1 MPASRDQGEDSNRPA
16 GARLTEQPVN
26 HTCPRPTVSTLAS
39 LHRGNRNRQDRLVRI
54 TVRLFAGLRERAGR
68 SQVELENVTRVEDV
82 WPRLDLG
89 AEPPGLLYAVNRQ
102 YVEHGQELVDGDE
115 VALIPPVSGG
125 SFTLVDGPLDIAAA
139 LREVEDPRAG
149 AVASFVGT
157 VRGHSRGRDVVHLEY
172 EAYEEMAEPMLAR
185 LGDGLMERHGLC
197 AVAIHHRLGRV
208 EIGEA
213 SVVIAVSAPHR
224 SAALD
229 ACREAIET
237 LKTTIPLWK
246 KEVYAGGEEWIGRGS

>member
-1 MPASRDQGEDSNRPA
+1 M
-16 GARLTEQPVN
+16 V
-26 HTCPRPTVSTLAS
+26 
-39 LHRGNRNRQDRLVRI
+39 
-54 TVRLFAGLRERAGR
+54 TVRLFAGLRERAGWAR
-68 SQVELENVTRVEDV
+68 REVEAATVADV
-82 WPRLDLG
+82 WPALG
-89 AEPPGLLYAVNRQ
+89 LGDEPEGLLYAVNRE
-102 YVEHGQELVDGDE
+102 YADRDLELRDGDE

-125 SFTLVDGPLDIAAA
+125 SFLLVAGPLDVAAVV
-139 LREVEDPRAG
+139 REVEDPEAG

-157 VRGHSRGRDVVHLEY
+157 VRRRSRGRDVLHLEY

-185 LGDGLMERHGLC
+185 LGTDLSERHGLC

-208 EIGEA
+208 EIGQA

-237 LKTTIPLWK
+237 LKTSIPLWK

>member
-1 MPASRDQGEDSNRPA
+1 MR
-16 GARLTEQPVN
+16 V
-26 HTCPRPTVSTLAS
+26 
-39 LHRGNRNRQDRLVRI
+39 
-54 TVRLFAGLRERAGR
+54 TVRLFAGLRERAGKSR
-68 SQVELENVTRVEDV
+68 LELEDVARVADV
-82 WPRLDLG
+82 WPALGLDE
-89 AEPPGLLYAVNRQ
+89 EPQGLLYAVNRE
-102 YVEHGQELVDGDE
+102 YVERGHELSDGDE

-125 SFTLVDGPLDIAAA
+125 SFTLVEGPLDVAAA
-139 LREVEDPRAG
+139 LHEVEDPEAG
-149 AVASFVGT
+149 ALASFVGT
-157 VRGHSRGRDVVHLEY
+157 VRRRSRGREVVHLEY
-172 EAYEEMAEPMLAR
+172 EAFEEMAEPLLVR
-185 LGDGLMERHGLC
+185 LGDELTERHSLC
-197 AVAIHHRLGRV
+197 AIAVHHRLGRV